1 MFWIILTVLTT
12 ASVTAV
18 SNPINIEVF
27 AQGNDRA
34 EMMEYSGN
42 MTSTTNATLTD
53 DCEEN
58 MTLDECDTGS
68 ISRQKK
74 K

>member
-12 ASVTAV
+12 ASVTAI
-18 SNPINIEVF
+18 SNPINIEVL
-27 AQGNDRA
+27 AQGNDTA

-42 MTSTTNATLTD
+42 MTSTTNATSND

-68 ISRQKK
+68 ISRMKK
-74 K
+74 R